1 MCASALRFSDPEED
15 EVPQMNPNDETPVK
29 GQTLGFIGCGALGQA
44 LLGGWL
50 DAAAIA
56 PGQVQIADP
65 KIGDAVAARFGV
77 TAASADAVV
86 AGCDIV
92 VLAVKPHLIRVATDT
107 LAFRPDQ
114 IVISVCAGVQR
125 ATLVEALAPARVVR
139 VMPNIAA
146 RLRASATLVHGAG
159 EATDVARIAK
169 LFDALGHAEVLDDER
184 LFHVGTALVGSAPAF
199 LFVALEA
206 LADGA
211 VAAGMPRAKA
221 LVLAAHTM
229 AGAAALAQDGA
240 HPATLKDAVASPGG
254 TTIQGLRALE
264 AGGMRSALIEA
275 IWAATAQSKALA
287 EQPAKALEDA

>member
-1 MCASALRFSDPEED
+1 M
-15 EVPQMNPNDETPVK
+15 
-29 GQTLGFIGCGALGQA
+29 LGFIGCGALGQA

-50 DAAAIA
+50 EAGAVKADTVRVFD
-56 PGQVQIADP
+56 PGCGAD
-65 KIGDAVAARFGV
+65 VAARFGV
-77 TAASADAVV
+77 QTAAAEAVLADCEV
-86 AGCDIV
+86 V
-92 VLAVKPHLIRVATDT
+92 VLAVKPHLIRVATESLT
-107 LAFRPDQ
+107 FRPEQ

-125 ATLVEALAPARVVR
+125 ATLVAALAPARVVR

-159 EATDVARIAK
+159 EAADVQRVAG
-169 LFDALGHAEVLDDER
+169 LFDALGHAEVLDSED
-184 LFHVGTALVGSAPAF
+184 LFHVGTALVGSGPAF

-221 LVLAAHTM
+221 LTLAAHTM
-229 AGAAALAQDGA
+229 AGAAALAQDGG

-275 IWAATAQSKALA
+275 IWAATARS
-287 EQPAKALEDA
+287 KALEDA